1 VSAALVLTDHLTRLT
16 DSLTTLKDRVREAVV
31 GELSRIASDTLSEVI
46 RTLLGP
52 RSHHSPVRSIRND
65 REYDPWDGDE
75 HDDGD
80 EGEPPPT
87 ALAPPP
93 VVRPWVGWLAAA
105 GRLLLTCVT
114 RRGKPWWPALV
125 LAGAGVAALTQQPL
139 VLAALAAAHTAFD
152 LIGP

>member
-1 VSAALVLTDHLTRLT
+1 MSPAVLLTDHLTRLT
-16 DSLTTLKDRVREAVV
+16 DSLTTLKDRVREAVA

-52 RSHHSPVRSIRND
+52 RSHHRPVRND
-65 REYDPWDGDE
+65 REYDRWDDDE
-75 HDDGD
+75 HDSDGD
-80 EGEPPPT
+80 GVPPV
-87 ALAPPP
+87 ALASQP

-105 GRLLLTCVT
+105 GRQLLTCVT

>member
-1 VSAALVLTDHLTRLT
+1 MSAALLLTDHLTRLT
-16 DSLTTLKDRVREAVV
+16 DSLSTLKDRVREAVV

-52 RSHHSPVRSIRND
+52 RSLNRVRPVRNA
-65 REYDPWDGDE
+65 REYDPWDDDE

-80 EGEPPPT
+80 DEVPP
-87 ALAPPP
+87 AAIAPQP

-152 LIGP
+152 LISP

>member
-1 VSAALVLTDHLTRLT
+1 MSAALVLTDHLTRLT

-52 RSHHSPVRSIRND
+52 RSHHHPVRTA
-65 REYDPWDGDE
+65 REYDPWDDEHDGDE
-75 HDDGD
+75 H
-80 EGEPPPT
+80 EPPPA
-87 ALAPPP
+87 ALAPQPA
-93 VVRPWVGWLAAA
+93 VRPWVGWLAAA

-114 RRGKPWWPALV
+114 RRGQPWWPALV

>member
-1 VSAALVLTDHLTRLT
+1 MSAALVLTDHLTRLT
-16 DSLTTLKDRVREAVV
+16 DSLSTLKDRVREAVV
-31 GELSRIASDTLSEVI
+31 GELSRIASETLSEVI

-52 RSHHSPVRSIRND
+52 RSLNRVRPLRND
-65 REYDPWDGDE
+65 REYDPWDDDE
-75 HDDGD
+75 DDGD
-80 EGEPPPT
+80 DDEPPPA
-87 ALAPPP
+87 ALAPQP

-114 RRGKPWWPALV
+114 RRGQPWWPALV

>member
-1 VSAALVLTDHLTRLT
+1 MSPAVLLTDHLTRLT

-31 GELSRIASDTLSEVI
+31 GELSRIASDTLNEVI

-52 RSHHSPVRSIRND
+52 RLHHRPVRPA
-65 REYDPWDGDE
+65 REYDPWDDDE

-80 EGEPPPT
+80 DEVPP
-87 ALAPPP
+87 AAIAPQPA
-93 VVRPWVGWLAAA
+93 VRPWVGWLAAA

-114 RRGKPWWPALV
+114 SRSKPWWPALV

>member
-1 VSAALVLTDHLTRLT
+1 VSTALVLTDHLTRLT
-16 DSLTTLKDRVREAVV
+16 DSLNTLKDRVREAVV

-52 RSHHSPVRSIRND
+52 RSHNRVRPVRND
-65 REYDPWDGDE
+65 REYDPWDDGE

-80 EGEPPPT
+80 HEVPPV
-87 ALAPPP
+87 ALAPQPA
-93 VVRPWVGWLAAA
+93 VRPWVGWLAAA

>member
-1 VSAALVLTDHLTRLT
+1 MSAALVLTDHLTRLT

-52 RSHHSPVRSIRND
+52 RSLNRVRPVRNA
-65 REYDPWDGDE
+65 REYDPWDDDE
-75 HDDGD
+75 HDGD
-80 EGEPPPT
+80 EDEPPPA
-87 ALAPPP
+87 ALAPQPA
-93 VVRPWVGWLAAA
+93 VRPWVGWLAAA

-114 RRGKPWWPALV
+114 RRGQPWWPALV

>member
-1 VSAALVLTDHLTRLT
+1 MSPAVLLTDHLTRLT
-16 DSLTTLKDRVREAVV
+16 DSLNTLKDRVREAVV

-52 RSHHSPVRSIRND
+52 RSYHRPVRPA
-65 REYDPWDGDE
+65 REYDPWDDE
-75 HDDGD
+75 HDGD
-80 EGEPPPT
+80 EDKPPPV
-87 ALAPPP
+87 ALAPQI

-114 RRGKPWWPALV
+114 RRGQPWWPALV
-125 LAGAGVAALTQQPL
+125 LAGAGIAALTQQPL

>member
-1 VSAALVLTDHLTRLT
+1 MSAALVLTDHLTRLT

-52 RSHHSPVRSIRND
+52 RSPRRPTRND
-65 REYDPWDGDE
+65 REYDPWDDDE
-75 HDDGD
+75 HDGD
-80 EGEPPPT
+80 EDEPPPA
-87 ALAPPP
+87 ALAPQPA
-93 VVRPWVGWLAAA
+93 VRPWVGWLAAA

>member
-1 VSAALVLTDHLTRLT
+1 MSAALLLTDHLTRLT

-52 RSHHSPVRSIRND
+52 RTHHRPVRND
-65 REYDPWDGDE
+65 REYDPWDDE

-80 EGEPPPT
+80 DEVPPA
-87 ALAPPP
+87 ALAPQPA
-93 VVRPWVGWLAAA
+93 VRPWVGWLAAA

>member
-1 VSAALVLTDHLTRLT
+1 MSPAVLLTDHLTRLT
-16 DSLTTLKDRVREAVV
+16 DSLNTLKDRVREAVV

-46 RTLLGP
+46 RTLLGT
-52 RSHHSPVRSIRND
+52 RSHNRVRPVRKD
-65 REYDPWDGDE
+65 HEYDPWDEDE
-75 HDDGD
+75 HDGDGD
-80 EGEPPPT
+80 EPPPT
-87 ALAPPP
+87 ALAPQP

>member
-1 VSAALVLTDHLTRLT
+1 MSAALVLTDHLTRLT
-16 DSLTTLKDRVREAVV
+16 DSLNALKDRVREAVV

-52 RSHHSPVRSIRND
+52 RSHHRPVRPA
-65 REYDPWDGDE
+65 REYDPWDDDE
-75 HDDGD
+75 HEHDGD
-80 EGEPPPT
+80 ADEPPPA
-87 ALAPPP
+87 ALAPQPA
-93 VVRPWVGWLAAA
+93 VRPWVGWLAAA

-114 RRGKPWWPALV
+114 RRGQPWWPALV
-125 LAGAGVAALTQQPL
+125 LAAAGVAALTQQPL

>member
-1 VSAALVLTDHLTRLT
+1 MSPAVLLTDHLTRLT

-31 GELSRIASDTLSEVI
+31 GELSRIASGTLSEVI

-52 RSHHSPVRSIRND
+52 RSHSRPVRND
-65 REYDPWDGDE
+65 REYDPWDDE
-75 HDDGD
+75 HDDGLSD
-80 EGEPPPT
+80 EVPPP
-87 ALAPPP
+87 ALAPQPI
-93 VVRPWVGWLAAA
+93 VRPWVGWLAAA

>member
-1 VSAALVLTDHLTRLT
+1 MSPAVLLTDHLTRLT

-52 RSHHSPVRSIRND
+52 RSHLRPVRND
-65 REYDPWDGDE
+65 SEYDPWDDDE
-75 HDDGD
+75 NDGDGD
-80 EGEPPPT
+80 EPPPA
-87 ALAPPP
+87 ALAPQP

>member
-1 VSAALVLTDHLTRLT
+1 MSAALLLTDHLTRLT
-16 DSLTTLKDRVREAVV
+16 DSLSTLKDRVREAVV

-52 RSHHSPVRSIRND
+52 RSQHRPVRNA
-65 REYDPWDGDE
+65 REYDPWDDDE
-75 HDDGD
+75 HEHDGGGDDV
-80 EGEPPPT
+80 PSA
-87 ALAPPP
+87 ALAPQP

>member
-1 VSAALVLTDHLTRLT
+1 
-16 DSLTTLKDRVREAVV
+16 
-31 GELSRIASDTLSEVI
+31 VI

-52 RSHHSPVRSIRND
+52 RSYHCPVRPA
-65 REYDPWDGDE
+65 REYDPWDDDE
-75 HDDGD
+75 HDGD
-80 EGEPPPT
+80 DDEPPPA
-87 ALAPPP
+87 ALAPQP

-114 RRGKPWWPALV
+114 RRGKPWWPAVV

>member
-1 VSAALVLTDHLTRLT
+1 MSAALLLTDHLTRLT

-52 RSHHSPVRSIRND
+52 RSHPRPVRPA
-65 REYDPWDGDE
+65 REYDPWDDDE
-75 HDDGD
+75 DERDGD
-80 EGEPPPT
+80 EDVPPPA
-87 ALAPPP
+87 ALAPQPA
-93 VVRPWVGWLAAA
+93 VRPWVGWLAAA

-125 LAGAGVAALTQQPL
+125 LAGAGVAAMTQQPL

>member
-1 VSAALVLTDHLTRLT
+1 MSAALVLTDHLTRLT
-16 DSLTTLKDRVREAVV
+16 DSLTTLKDRVRVAVV

-52 RSHHSPVRSIRND
+52 RSHHRPVRNA
-65 REYDPWDGDE
+65 REYDPWDDE
-75 HDDGD
+75 HDGD
-80 EGEPPPT
+80 EDEPPPA
-87 ALAPPP
+87 ALAPQPA
-93 VVRPWVGWLAAA
+93 VRPWVGWLAAA

-125 LAGAGVAALTQQPL
+125 LAGAGIAALTQQPL

>member
-1 VSAALVLTDHLTRLT
+1 MSTALVLTDHLTRLT

-31 GELSRIASDTLSEVI
+31 GELSRIASDSLSEVI

-52 RSHHSPVRSIRND
+52 RSPRRPTRND
-65 REYDPWDGDE
+65 REYDPWDDDE
-75 HDDGD
+75 HDDSDD
-80 EGEPPPT
+80 EV
-87 ALAPPP
+87 PP
-93 VVRPWVGWLAAA
+93 VAIAPQPAVRPWVGWLAAA

-114 RRGKPWWPALV
+114 RRGQPWWPALV

-139 VLAALAAAHTAFD
+139 VLAVLAAAHTAFD

>member
-1 VSAALVLTDHLTRLT
+1 MSPAVLLTDHLTRLT

-52 RSHHSPVRSIRND
+52 RSYHRPVRSIRND
-65 REYDPWDGDE
+65 REYDPWDDDE

-80 EGEPPPT
+80 DEV
-87 ALAPPP
+87 PP
-93 VVRPWVGWLAAA
+93 VAIAPQPVIRPWVGWLAAA

-125 LAGAGVAALTQQPL
+125 LAGAGVAALTQQPV

>member
-1 VSAALVLTDHLTRLT
+1 MSPAVLLTDHLTRLT

-52 RSHHSPVRSIRND
+52 RSQHRPVRNA
-65 REYDPWDGDE
+65 REYDPWDDDE
-75 HDDGD
+75 NDGD
-80 EGEPPPT
+80 EDEPPPA
-87 ALAPPP
+87 ALAPQP

-114 RRGKPWWPALV
+114 SRSKPWWPALV

-152 LIGP
+152 LICP

>member
-1 VSAALVLTDHLTRLT
+1 MSPAVLLTEHLTRLT
-16 DSLTTLKDRVREAVV
+16 DSLSTLKDRVREAVV
-31 GELSRIASDTLSEVI
+31 GELSRIASETLSEVI

-52 RSHHSPVRSIRND
+52 RSLNRVRPVRNA
-65 REYDPWDGDE
+65 REYDPWDDDEDE
-75 HDDGD
+75 HDGD
-80 EGEPPPT
+80 DDEPPPA
-87 ALAPPP
+87 ALAPQP

-114 RRGKPWWPALV
+114 RHGRPWWPALV

>member
-1 VSAALVLTDHLTRLT
+1 MSPAVLLTDHLTRLT
-16 DSLTTLKDRVREAVV
+16 DSLNTLKDRVRVAVV
-31 GELSRIASDTLSEVI
+31 GELSRIASDTMNEVI

-52 RSHHSPVRSIRND
+52 RSHHRPVCPA
-65 REYDPWDGDE
+65 REYDPWDDDE
-75 HDDGD
+75 HDGD
-80 EGEPPPT
+80 EGEPPP
-87 ALAPPP
+87 AAFAPQP

-114 RRGKPWWPALV
+114 RRGQPWWLALV